1 MPKTILHDYHTH
13 EALMR
18 YARILGFGDIHTK
31 MDPTTGL
38 RAIIAIH
45 NTQLGPAIGG
55 CRLYH
60 YKSQGLALKDALRLS
75 YMMTLK
81 AAASDLP
88 HGGAKAV
95 IIKPP
100 VIKDRDA
107 IFRSFGD
114 FVHEMNG
121 RYITAMDIGTTT
133 HDMDMI
139 AERTPH
145 VIGAAGTDEAQ
156 SDPSPFTG
164 IGIMRGIQ
172 AAVKFKLGRDD
183 IEGLRVAV
191 QGGGKVAYYM
201 CQLLHQQGAKI
212 TLCDA
217 KPEATQRFVDE
228 FNAYIVAPEEI
239 YDVDCD
245 IFSPCAIGGTI
256 NLNTLNRL
264 TAKIIAGCANNQ
276 LAHRKYGEIAHE
288 RGILYAPDFVIN
300 AGGVIQA
307 ASIHDYHDIE
317 IAKKLTEQIYDRM
330 LTLFERAEQANKPT
344 TDIAELIAIEK
355 LNAKKSAC
363 METT

>member
-1 MPKTILHDYHTH
+1 MSKTTIRDYHTH

-18 YARILGFGDIHTK
+18 YARVLGFGDIHTK
-31 MDPTTGL
+31 IDPVTGL

-45 NTQLGPAIGG
+45 NTQRGPAIGG

-60 YKSQGLALKDALRLS
+60 YKSHGLALKDVLRLS

-88 HGGAKAV
+88 HGGAKTV

-121 RYITAMDIGTTT
+121 RYVTAMDIGTTT
-133 HDMDMI
+133 HDMDII

-164 IGIMRGIQ
+164 IGVMRGIQ
-172 AAVKFKLGRDD
+172 AAVKFKLGHDD
-183 IEGLRVAV
+183 VEGLRVAI
-191 QGGGKVAYYM
+191 QGGGKVAYYLS
-201 CQLLHQQGAKI
+201 QLLHQHGAQI
-212 TLCDA
+212 TMCDT
-217 KPEATQRFVDE
+217 KPEATQRFVEE

-245 IFSPCAIGGTI
+245 IFAPCAIGGTI

-264 TAKIIAGCANNQ
+264 NAKIIAGSANNQ
-276 LAHRKYGEIAHE
+276 LAHRKYGEIARE
-288 RGILYAPDFVIN
+288 KGILYAPDFVIN
-300 AGGVIQA
+300 AGGLIQA
-307 ASIHDYHDIE
+307 ASVHDYHDIE

-330 LTLFERAEQANKPT
+330 LTLFERAKQANKPT
-344 TDIAELIAIEK
+344 IDIAEFIAIEK
-355 LNAKKSAC
+355 LSEKKSDYV
-363 METT
+363 ETV

>member
-1 MPKTILHDYHTH
+1 MPKTDKHDYHTH

-18 YARILGFGDIHTK
+18 YARMLGFGDIHTK
-31 MDPTTGL
+31 IDPKTGL
-38 RAIIAIH
+38 QAIIAIH
-45 NTQLGPAIGG
+45 STRRGPAIGG
-55 CRLYH
+55 CRLYA
-60 YKSQGLALKDALRLS
+60 YRSYGTAMKDVLRLS

-81 AAASDLP
+81 AAVSDLA

-95 IIKPP
+95 IIKPKI
-100 VIKDRDA
+100 IKDRDA

-121 RYITAMDIGTTT
+121 RYISAMDIATTT

-156 SDPSPFTG
+156 SDPAPFTG
-164 IGIMRGIQ
+164 IGVMRGLE

-183 IEGLRVAV
+183 LDGLRVAI
-191 QGGGKVAYYM
+191 QGGGKVAYSLAEKLHERGATIIM
-201 CQLLHQQGAKI
+201 CD
-212 TLCDA
+212 T
-217 KPEATQRFVDE
+217 KPEAVQRFVDT
-228 FNAYIVAPEEI
+228 FNAEVVSPDKI
-239 YDVDCD
+239 YDVECD

-264 TAKIIAGCANNQ
+264 SAKIIAGSANNQ
-276 LAHRKYGEIAHE
+276 LAHRKYGEVARQ

-300 AGGVIQA
+300 AGGLIQA
-307 ASIHDYHDIE
+307 ASIHDYHDIT
-317 IAKKLTEQIYDRM
+317 IAEKLTEQIYDRM
-330 LTLFERAEQANKPT
+330 LTLFERAKQTNKPT

-355 LNAKKSAC
+355 LNEKKFDC
-363 METT
+363 VETL